1 MTDIG
6 LGSWAARRARIDP
19 AAIALRQGSRA
30 LSYLDLARRV
40 DTLAGSLAG
49 LGIGRGDKV
58 GYLGRSD
65 IATFES
71 LLAAGR
77 LGAVFV
83 PLNIRLTAAEITALL
98 ADCGA
103 RVLVFGPETAALAA
117 AAAPGSPVT
126 DLIALDPAAPPG
138 ALDYQ
143 ALATPADQAW
153 PGGGRAG
160 RELAEVGLD
169 DPAVLLYTSGTTGRP
184 KGALLTHGNIT
195 FNTVNQLATT
205 DVLSSDVVLCSAP
218 LFHVA
223 GLGQVT
229 LPTLFKGGTLVVMPR
244 FEPGAALG
252 LIPELGVTAFPAV
265 PTMLQ
270 LLCDHPDFPAAD
282 LSSLRYIV
290 YGGSPVLARVAR
302 AWADRGVLLLQGYG
316 MTEAAPGLLLSAPAG
331 APDRVLSAGV
341 PQFFTDLA
349 LLGPDGITTPPG
361 TGELLARGPNV
372 FPGYLNRP
380 AESAAALADGWLH
393 TGDVVRMDPEGWGYV
408 VGRVKDM
415 IISGGE
421 NIYPAEVESV
431 IADVPGVADCAVVG
445 VPDERWGEVGFAVVV
460 PHDGAAVDAA
470 AVRAHLDPR
479 LARYKIPKYI
489 RIAGRLPRT
498 STGKVIKAALREMAA
513 GEMTGPG
520 GGTPDGE
527 MRDGE
532 MRDGEMRD
540 GEMRDGETEH
550 RGVTGGRPGE

>member
-1 MTDIG
+1 VTDIG
-6 LGSWAARRARIDP
+6 LGSWPARRARIDP
-19 AAIALRQGSRA
+19 AAIALRQGPRA

-40 DTLAGSLAG
+40 DTLAGSLAT
-49 LGIGRGDKV
+49 LGIGRGGKI
-58 GYLGRSD
+58 GYLGPND
-65 IATFES
+65 IATFETMF
-71 LLAAGR
+71 AAGR

-83 PLNIRLTAAEITALL
+83 PLNIRLAAAEITALL

-126 DLIALDPAAPPG
+126 DLIALDPATG
-138 ALDYQ
+138 GLDYQ
-143 ALATPADQAW
+143 ALATPPPGSPPEATW

-205 DVLSSDVVLCSAP
+205 DVLASDVVLCSAP

-229 LPTLFKGGTLVVMPR
+229 LPTLFKGGTLVALPR
-244 FEPGAALG
+244 FEPAAVLR

-270 LLCDHPDFPAAD
+270 MLADDPGFAAAD

-302 AWADRGVLLLQGYG
+302 AWADRGVSLLQGYG
-316 MTEAAPGLLLSAPAG
+316 MTEAAPGVLLSAPAG
-331 APDRVLSAGV
+331 AAGRVLSAGV

-349 LLGPDGITTPPG
+349 LLGPDGITAPPG

-380 AESAAALADGWLH
+380 AESAAALAGGWLH
-393 TGDVVRMDPEGWGYV
+393 TGDVVRMDPDGWGYV

-421 NIYPAEVESV
+421 NIYPAEVESA
-431 IADVPGVADCAVVG
+431 IAEMPGVADCAVVG
-445 VPDERWGEVGFAVVV
+445 VPDEQWGEVGFAVVV
-460 PHDGAAVDAA
+460 PRDGAAVDPA
-470 AVRAHLDPR
+470 AVRAQLAPR

-489 RIAGRLPRT
+489 RIAGQLPRT

-513 GEMTGPG
+513 GEVRPG
-520 GGTPDGE
+520 GAA
-527 MRDGE
+527 
-532 MRDGEMRD
+532 
-540 GEMRDGETEH
+540 
-550 RGVTGGRPGE
+550 TGGEAAPGAAG